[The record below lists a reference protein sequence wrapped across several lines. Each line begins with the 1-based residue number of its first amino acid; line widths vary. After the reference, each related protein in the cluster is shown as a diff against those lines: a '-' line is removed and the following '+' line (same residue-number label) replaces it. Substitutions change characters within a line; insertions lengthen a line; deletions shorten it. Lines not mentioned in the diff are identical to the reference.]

1 MLRQRGNMKKN
12 SVLPKTPGLPTEEK
26 GLLLARML
34 DEKQGEEI
42 VLLDVTGVC
51 PIAEQIIMVTAKGQR
66 HAQALTDALL
76 HLAKERGIAS
86 LGLEGY
92 QTGAWVLLDFN
103 DSIVHVFQE
112 DLRSFYNIEG
122 LWSEGRRVD
131 WRGAQSADQNADRSI
146 HQ

>member
-1 MLRQRGNMKKN
+1 MAAARGA
-12 SVLPKTPGLPTEEK
+12 PHRDHT
-26 GLLLARML
+26 
-34 DEKQGEEI
+34 Q
-42 VLLDVTGVC
+42 
-51 PIAEQIIMVTAKGQR
+51 GQR

-103 DSIVHVFQE
+103 DIIVHVFQE